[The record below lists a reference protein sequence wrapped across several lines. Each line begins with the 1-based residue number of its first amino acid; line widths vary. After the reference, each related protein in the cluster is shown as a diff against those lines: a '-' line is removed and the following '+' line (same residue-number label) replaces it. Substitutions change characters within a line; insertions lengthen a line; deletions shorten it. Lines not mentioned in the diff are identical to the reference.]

1 MEVVMP
7 KGTRSDARVIRRS
20 DAWIG
25 EGAST
30 MPGMRSLFLK
40 KSVGATNFWFVD
52 VPQTKAVANGVVGI
66 RAVRRV
72 CEAGPAGTGLVSFPD
87 NSGVRTYEEPS

>member
-1 MEVVMP
+1 MP
-7 KGTRSDARVIRRS
+7 KGTRSDARVICRS

-52 VPQTKAVANGVVGI
+52 VPQTKGRRERGRRDSGCASRVRGRPGGN
-66 RAVRRV
+66 RACVLSRQHWSQY
-72 CEAGPAGTGLVSFPD
+72 L
-87 NSGVRTYEEPS
+87 